1 MDGQDRTIFV
11 AGHRGMVGSAIVRRL
26 RELGYER
33 ILTADRQALD
43 LLDQAAVRAF
53 FATHRID
60 QVYLAA
66 AKVGGIHANNTYPAE
81 FIHENL
87 LIQSNLIHAAHTSDV
102 DRLLFLG
109 SSCIYPKH
117 AEQPMRE
124 DALLTGL
131 LEPTNE
137 PYAIAKIAGIKMCES
152 YNRQY
157 GRRYRSVMPTNLY
170 GPNDNFHPQN
180 AHVLPALMR
189 RLHEARQ
196 EGRPSVTV
204 WGTGRAMREFLHVD
218 DMARASV
225 FVMEL
230 DDAVYAANTRP
241 DLSHINVGTGAD
253 CTIRELA
260 EALARVIGYEGRL
273 EFDATKPD
281 GTPRKLMDVSRLR
294 AMGWQPEI
302 GLEQGLRQTYGWF
315 LENHATLRG

>member
-1 MDGQDRTIFV
+1 MDGRGQTIFV

-26 RELGYER
+26 RELGHER
-33 ILTADRQALD
+33 ILTADRRTLD
-43 LLDQAAVRAF
+43 LLDQAAVRRF
-53 FATHRID
+53 FADNGID

-66 AKVGGIHANNTYPAE
+66 ARVGGIHANNTYPAE

-87 LIQSNLIHAAHTSDV
+87 LIQSNLIDAAHTHGV

-109 SSCIYPKH
+109 SSCIYPKL
-117 AEQPMRE
+117 APQPMRE

-170 GPNDNFHPQN
+170 GPNDNFHPEN

-189 RLHEARQ
+189 RVHEAKR
-196 EGRPSVTV
+196 EGLAKVIV

-225 FVMEL
+225 YVMEM

-241 DLSHINVGTGAD
+241 DLSHINVGTGED
-253 CTIRELA
+253 CTIRQLA
-260 EALARVIGYEGRL
+260 EALARVIGYEGEL
-273 EFDATKPD
+273 AFDATKPD

-294 AMGWQPEI
+294 AMGWRPEI
-302 GLEQGLRQTYGWF
+302 ALEDGLRQTYGWF
-315 LENHATLRG
+315 LENHATLRS

>member
-1 MDGQDRTIFV
+1 METIFV

-26 RELGYER
+26 QERGYAR
-33 ILTADRQALD
+33 ILTADRQTLD
-43 LLDQAAVRAF
+43 LLDQAAVRRF
-53 FATHRID
+53 FDAHRID

-66 AKVGGIHANNTYPAE
+66 AKVGGIHANNTYPAA

-87 LIQSNLIHAAHTSDV
+87 LIQTNVIHAAHMNGV

-109 SSCIYPKH
+109 SSCIYPKM
-117 AEQPMRE
+117 AAQPMRE
-124 DALLTGL
+124 DALLTGV

-170 GPNDNFHPQN
+170 GPNDNFHPEN

-189 RLHEARQ
+189 RLHEAKV
-196 EGRPSVTV
+196 EGRPTVTV

-225 FVMEL
+225 FVMEM

-241 DLSHINVGTGAD
+241 DLSHINVGTGED
-253 CTIRELA
+253 CTIGELA
-260 EALARVIGYEGRL
+260 AALARVIGYEGRL

-281 GTPRKLMDVSRLR
+281 GTPRKLMDVSRLA
-294 AMGWQPEI
+294 AMGWRPEI
-302 GLEQGLRQTYGWF
+302 GLEDGLRQTYRWF
-315 LENHATLRG
+315 LDNHATLRG

>member
-1 MDGQDRTIFV
+1 MDGRDQTIFV
-11 AGHRGMVGSAIVRRL
+11 AGHRGMVGSAIVRQLQAQGRA
-26 RELGYER
+26 R
-33 ILTADRQALD
+33 ILTADRQSLD
-43 LLDQAAVRAF
+43 LLDQAAVRRF
-53 FATHRID
+53 FADTRID

-87 LIQSNLIHAAHTSDV
+87 LIQSNLIHAAHVADV

-124 DALLTGL
+124 DALLTGV

-170 GPNDNFHPQN
+170 GPHDNFHPEN

-189 RLHEARQ
+189 RLHEAKAAGQ
-196 EGRPSVTV
+196 PSVTV

-225 FVMEL
+225 FVMGM
-230 DDAVYAANTRP
+230 DDAAYAANTRP
-241 DLSHINVGTGAD
+241 DLSHINVGTGRD
-253 CTIRELA
+253 CTIRALA
-260 EALARVIGYEGRL
+260 EALARVIGYTGRL
-273 EFDATKPD
+273 AFDATKPD
-281 GTPRKLMDVSRLR
+281 GTPRKLMDVSRLA

-302 GLEQGLRQTYGWF
+302 DLEQGLRQTYGWF
-315 LENHATLRG
+315 LENHGTLRS